1 MKNALID
8 DAGIVVNLIDVNPGA
23 ISEGAWSP
31 PQGHLIVPSPTSAGD
46 DLNIGDTVY
55 PGTGLLKS
63 RAPVEPP
70 PPSLPRAAILVYGDD
85 ENNAQDQFDAGDT
98 VNIKVTFPA
107 EVTDRTIA
115 VPMDRLNASNEVI
128 EPAALWLKLV
138 VTGSSGL
145 ISKVFKNP
153 GRYGVGKRTSKEF
166 EIPETAITIFA

>member
-1 MKNALID
+1 MARYALID
-8 DAGIVVNLIDVNPGA
+8 DAGIVVNLIEVNPEA

-31 PQGHLIVPSPTSAGD
+31 PQGHSVVPSPTSAGD
-46 DLNIGDTVY
+46 DLYIGDTVD
-55 PGTGLLKS
+55 PETGLLES
-63 RAPVEPP
+63 RAPL
-70 PPSLPRAAILVYGDD
+70 PPSLPRAKIRIYGDD
-85 ENNAQDQFDAGDT
+85 KKRAKYQFDAGDT

-115 VPMDRLNASNEVI
+115 VPVDRLNASNEVI

-138 VTGSSGL
+138 VTRRRGR

-166 EIPETAITIFA
+166 EVPETTITIFA